1 MARRFKK
8 RSAPVVGHGNRD
20 GSPRCCD
27 SFDNLMF
34 IAFRLGEGFG
44 AFFLVVFGT
53 FNALQYRLH
62 SSRHDEN
69 DTFAGPIVCR
79 AELGAILNGDAARS
93 AGADVNQATAAL
105 ESRYGVLYGGTDR
118 RQGRP
123 YGCTR
128 GELSVIDG
136 GDHVAGGP

>member
-1 MARRFKK
+1 MH
-8 RSAPVVGHGNRD
+8 VGVG
-20 GSPRCCD
+20 D
-27 SFDNLMF
+27 SFCPF
-34 IAFRLGEGFG
+34 CF
-44 AFFLVVFGT
+44 VVFGT

-62 SSRHDEN
+62 SPRHDEN
-69 DTFAGPIVCR
+69 DTFARPIICR
-79 AELGAILNGDAARS
+79 AELGAILKSDAARS

-118 RQGRP
+118 RKGRP
-123 YGCTR
+123 YGCTS